1 MSKKDKDIKN
11 RLNNV
16 IPVFP
21 NGTDELMTYAQ
32 WEDALVPF
40 LMDQMQTL
48 WTAADAG
55 DHEVI
60 CKISQSLMRYVYR
73 SLQLLEAQRRN
84 GDFDDNQLPGYVAH
98 AFDNLLADY
107 MQAINK
113 EDDSE
118 FVEQLRTRMSSKKSN

>member
-1 MSKKDKDIKN
+1 MSKKDKDIKS

-16 IPVFP
+16 IRLFP
-21 NGTDELMTYAQ
+21 NGTDEQVTYAQ
-32 WEDALVPF
+32 WESKLIP
-40 LMDQMQTL
+40 LMTDQMQGL
-48 WTAADAG
+48 WAAADAG

-73 SLQLLEAQRRN
+73 SLQLLESLRRN
-84 GDFDDNQLPGYVAH
+84 GHFDDNQLPTFVAH

-118 FVEQLRTRMSSKKSN
+118 FVEQLRTRMFSKKSN